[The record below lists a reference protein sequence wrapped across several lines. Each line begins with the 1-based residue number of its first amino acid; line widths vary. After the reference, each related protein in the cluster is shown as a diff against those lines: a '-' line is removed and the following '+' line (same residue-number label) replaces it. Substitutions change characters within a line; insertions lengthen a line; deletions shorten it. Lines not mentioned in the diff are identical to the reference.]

1 MEAAAATPG
10 TWVNDVRFSANGGS
24 SWSAWQALKATNPYT
39 LPSGE
44 GTRTITAQFR
54 DHLDG
59 LSPKVET
66 TVGLDTVAP
75 TSGHDADGLWHAGPV
90 TVHLVASDATSG
102 VARSE
107 YRLDADATWH
117 PGTSVTVNALA
128 DHSADGIHTVRYRS
142 IDLAGNVEQAKTCQV
157 KIDTTAPTTADNADA
172 AWHKAAYALML
183 TPSDAHS
190 GVQKTEYRVDGGAWQ
205 SGTTVNIA
213 SDGLHA
219 VDYRSTDAA
228 GNVEGT
234 RSCQVRID
242 ATAPLTTQ
250 SGADDAWRSSPVT
263 VRFAADDALSGVAL
277 TQYRLDAGAWTSGDE
292 VTVSTDGVHTLAYRS
307 RDEAGNTE
315 AEQTA
320 LVKID
325 TRPPLTACNAPS
337 GWVDH
342 AVEVRF
348 ASSDA
353 GIGVDYTEYDLDG
366 GGWTRGGSVL
376 VGDDG
381 VHALSARSVDLLGH
395 IEATRTFTVRIDSVG
410 PTTEVLAN
418 ATVRRGRTATL
429 RYRVNDALS
438 PKAKVTIRIRKLSGR
453 LVKSLPVVT
462 RTTNAATSSR
472 FTCGLAKGRYRFYIE
487 AKDLAGNKQIEKGYG
502 TLTVR

>member
-10 TWVNDVRFSANGGS
+10 TWVNDVRFSANGGAT
-24 SWSAWQALKATNPYT
+24 WTAWQALKATNPYT
-39 LPSGE
+39 LPAGE
-44 GTRTITAQFR
+44 GQRTITAQFR

-75 TSGHDADGLWHAGPV
+75 ASGHDADGLWHRPPV
-90 TVHLVASDATSG
+90 TVHLVASDAASG

-107 YRLDADATWH
+107 YRLDADAAWH
-117 PGTSVTVNALA
+117 AGTSVAVAAPA
-128 DHSADGIHTVRYRS
+128 DHSADGVHTVSYRS
-142 IDLAGNVEQAKTCQV
+142 LDVAGNVEQAKSCQV
-157 KIDTTAPTTADNADA
+157 KIDTTAPTTVDDADG
-172 AWHKAAYALML
+172 AWHPAAAAVRL
-183 TPSDAHS
+183 TPSDALS
-190 GVQKTEYRVDGGAWQ
+190 GVALTEYRVDGGAWQ
-205 SGTTVNIA
+205 SGTTVAIA

-228 GNVEGT
+228 GNVEGV

-242 ATAPLTTQ
+242 GTAPLTTQ
-250 SGADDAWRSSPVT
+250 SGADDAWHAAPVT
-263 VRFAADDALSGVAL
+263 VRLAASDALSGVAL
-277 TQYRLDAGAWTSGDE
+277 TQYRLDAGAWTSGDQ
-292 VTVSTDGVHTLAYRS
+292 VTVSSDGAHTLAYRS
-307 RDEAGNTE
+307 RDNAGNLE
-315 AEQTA
+315 AEKTA

-325 TRPPLTACNAPS
+325 TRPPLTACDAPS

-348 ASSDA
+348 ASADA

-366 GGWTRGGSVL
+366 GGWTRGASVL
-376 VGDDG
+376 VSGDG
-381 VHALSARSVDLLGH
+381 VHALSLRSVDLLGH
-395 IEATRTFTVRIDSVG
+395 IEATRTFTVRIDSAG
-410 PTTEVLAN
+410 PTTEALAN
-418 ATVRRGRTATL
+418 ASVRKGRTATL

-438 PKAKVTIRIRKLSGR
+438 PKARVTIRIRKLSGR

-472 FTCGLAKGRYRFYIE
+472 FTCNLAKGRYRFSIE
-487 AKDLAGNKQIEKGYG
+487 AKDLAGNKQVRKGYG